1 MGNAAGTAFALAY
14 DTMGSLEYMDINY
27 EYTDVSG
34 GRYCCTTAISNF
46 WPRNGERGHL
56 NNTMRKFLW
65 WWGNTV
71 LLPFFVEIFL
81 NKTAKSSSKR
91 EDKTRRWN
99 IHKKIPSVFQKDCK
113 IGK

>member
-1 MGNAAGTAFALAY
+1 MLGKCGGDGYYLAY

-34 GRYCCTTAISNF
+34 GRYCRTTAISNF
-46 WPRNGERGHL
+46 WPRNGERGHA
-56 NNTMRKFLW
+56 NNTTRNFLW

-71 LLPFFVEIFL
+71 LPFFVEIFL

-91 EDKTRRWN
+91 EDKRRRWN
-99 IHKKIPSVFQKDCK
+99 MHKKIPSVFQKDCRICK
-113 IGK
+113 